1 MFNKYGYVPEERSLH
16 HVDLSLV
23 IAKNAFYLAGCCMRE
38 YDVLRQFRLKV
49 QSFLARNLLPI
60 IILIGKIV
68 RQKYWAMSMLKREIP
83 MEIRN
88 IIGGVIEFKRN
99 NFINDGV
106 ISP

>member
-1 MFNKYGYVPEERSLH
+1 
-16 HVDLSLV
+16 
-23 IAKNAFYLAGCCMRE
+23 
-38 YDVLRQFRLKV
+38 
-49 QSFLARNLLPI
+49 LPI

-68 RQKYWAMSMLKREIP
+68 SQKYWAMSMLKREIP

>member
-1 MFNKYGYVPEERSLH
+1 M
-16 HVDLSLV
+16 
-23 IAKNAFYLAGCCMRE
+23 
-38 YDVLRQFRLKV
+38 
-49 QSFLARNLLPI
+49 ARNLLPI

-68 RQKYWAMSMLKREIP
+68 SQKYWAMSMLKREIP